1 MKRKQKW
8 IAWILC
14 LALVLSMAPTLTVK
28 NVQADSDFTNLNQEE
43 ITEAMGAGWNLGNQL
58 EASIG
63 GNPYETA
70 WGNPTINKNLIDA
83 VKKAGF
89 QSIRI
94 PVSYLNKIGNGPDY
108 TIDSAWLARVKEVV
122 DMCMDNGLY
131 AIINMHG
138 DGYYT
143 VDQSWLLCADSDQ
156 ETIKAKYKACWQQI
170 ATYFKDY
177 DEHLIFESMNEEF
190 DNTYGS
196 DPDATAYANINAY
209 NQIFVDTVRQT
220 GGNNDK
226 RWLLLPGWNTNVNY
240 TADDYGFV
248 IPTDNY
254 LSQDVPEGEK
264 RIMISVHYYDPWEF
278 CGQEDGKVTQWGSS
292 AVKNTATWG
301 DEQYMIGQFKKLN
314 TKFVSQGYP
323 VVIGEY
329 GALDKSAHDSANT
342 KCRAEF
348 YRKVVQ
354 YARQYGCVPI
364 AWDNGANYD
373 GKDGKYGFGLF
384 DRYNYTV
391 TQPEIVAAINE
402 AVSGAETTPTPKP
415 DYIGA
420 RLYLRETKSWQTIV
434 SEDIAKITKEGGTY
448 TLSLKATQEQL
459 QNIGSF
465 YLQDQVADEK
475 VSALD
480 GATVKIDSLTVN
492 GKEYAMTQDTYRY
505 LKQNGDSATANTV
518 TAFDFCFINVWSPE
532 SNLIKD
538 ITVNSS
544 TYQAYFNDVSYRDT
558 NTVTMKFTVTD
569 VIEDASAVSPS
580 SKPSATPTASPSV
593 APTAGASTSPSV
605 APTAGA
611 STSPSVAPTAGASTS
626 PSVAPTAGAG
636 TSPSVAPTA
645 GASTSP
651 SVAPTAGAS
660 TSPSVAP
667 TAGAG
672 TKPSGSPSTGSSN
685 NKSNAGVSTGQSQN
699 IGLAKGAKCAV
710 GKIRYQV
717 TKTATKQTAGTVSVI
732 GLTKSGKK
740 AKSLSVPAVM
750 KAGGAS
756 YRVTAIG
763 KNACKGAKASKI
775 ALGKNVQQIAAG
787 AFGKCK
793 KLGTLVV
800 KGKLKKVN
808 KKAFSG
814 CKKTIKV
821 KGASKKVR
829 KSNCKKLKKSG
840 YRKFR

>member
-1 MKRKQKW
+1 MRRKQKW

-14 LALVLSMAPTLTVK
+14 LALVLSMAPALTVK

-63 GNPYETA
+63 GNPSETA
-70 WGNPTINKNLIDA
+70 WGNPTINKNLINA

-143 VDQSWLLCADSDQ
+143 VDRSWLLCADSDQ

-354 YARQYGCVPI
+354 YAREYGCVPI

-373 GKDGKYGFGLF
+373 GKDGKYGSALF

-391 TQPEIVAAINE
+391 IQPEIVAAIDE
-402 AVSGAETTPTPKP
+402 AVSGVETTPTT
-415 DYIGA
+415 GA
-420 RLYLRETKSWQTIV
+420 
-434 SEDIAKITKEGGTY
+434 
-448 TLSLKATQEQL
+448 
-459 QNIGSF
+459 
-465 YLQDQVADEK
+465 
-475 VSALD
+475 
-480 GATVKIDSLTVN
+480 
-492 GKEYAMTQDTYRY
+492 
-505 LKQNGDSATANTV
+505 
-518 TAFDFCFINVWSPE
+518 
-532 SNLIKD
+532 
-538 ITVNSS
+538 S
-544 TYQAYFNDVSYRDT
+544 TS
-558 NTVTMKFTVTD
+558 
-569 VIEDASAVSPS
+569 
-580 SKPSATPTASPSV
+580 PSATPTAGASAAPSV
-593 APTAGASTSPSV
+593 TPTAGVSTSPSV

-626 PSVAPTAGAG
+626 PSVTPTAGAS
-636 TSPSVAPTA
+636 TAPSVTPTA

-651 SVAPTAGAS
+651 SVEPTAGAS
-660 TSPSVAP
+660 TA
-667 TAGAG
+667 
-672 TKPSGSPSTGSSN
+672 PSGSPSTGSSN
-685 NKSNAGVSTGQSQN
+685 NKSNAGGSTGQSQN
-699 IGLAKGAKCAV
+699 IGLAKGAKCTV
-710 GKIRYQV
+710 GKICYQV
-717 TKTATKQTAGTVSVI
+717 TKTATKQTTGTVSVI

-740 AKSLSVPAVM
+740 AKSLSVPAVV